1 MLNYHSFVIL
11 LRGAGVTRPA

>member
-1 MLNYHSFVIL
+1 MLNYHSFVIM